1 MEKHQRGIEH
11 FIDPTP
17 LLFLPKAH
25 TPRSHLVLPSTFHI
39 PSPPKG
45 ISTLATSWASKY
57 KPFRIMS
64 IHINPTFSE
73 KRNYIGRLIY
83 VKYKFSTAL

>member
-45 ISTLATSWASKY
+45 ISTLATS
-57 KPFRIMS
+57 
-64 IHINPTFSE
+64 
-73 KRNYIGRLIY
+73 
-83 VKYKFSTAL
+83 